1 MLREHAMDKRIIK
14 TKNNIKRTL
23 IEMLKEKVYE
33 DITVKELC
41 ERAETSRITFY
52 THYSD
57 KTELVSDIFEDM
69 RKKAYHEYNRLQ
81 SENNQTG
88 DVVLDYINV
97 LDAILSTYYGNIDF
111 FMHTRSDV
119 SPTLSHMYYNL
130 IETTMICKIEKDRER
145 LNPTYPM
152 NLVVSFICS
161 GLRGFINEARK
172 DGFDDKDIRTMA
184 CEMLKNLLENDIVR
198 KS

>member
-1 MLREHAMDKRIIK
+1 MDKRIIK

-23 IEMLKEKVYE
+23 IEMLKDKVYE

-69 RKKAYHEYNRLQ
+69 RKKACNEYNRLQ
-81 SENNQTG
+81 AENNPNG
-88 DVVLDYINV
+88 DIVSDYINV

-119 SPTLSHMYYNL
+119 SPTLSHMYSQL
-130 IETTMICKIEKDRER
+130 IETTMRCKIEKDRER
-145 LNPTYPM
+145 FNTMYPM
-152 NLVVSFICS
+152 NLVLSFICS

-172 DGFDDKDIRTMA
+172 DGYEDTDIRTMS
-184 CEMLKNLLENDIVR
+184 CEMLKNFLETDIVR
-198 KS
+198 RS

>member
-1 MLREHAMDKRIIK
+1 MDKRIIK

-23 IEMLKEKVYE
+23 IEMLKDKKYE

-41 ERAETSRITFY
+41 ECAETSRITFY

-69 RKKAYHEYNRLQ
+69 RKKATNEYNKLQ
-81 SENNQTG
+81 AINNPNG
-88 DVVLDYINV
+88 DIVADYINI

-119 SPTLSHMYYNL
+119 SPTLSHMYYST
-130 IETTMICKIEKDRER
+130 IEAVVRCKLEKDRDR
-145 LNPTYPM
+145 LNPVYPM
-152 NLVVSFICS
+152 HLVFSFICS
-161 GLRGFINEARK
+161 GLRGFINEARR